1 MTPGRSLMDNM
12 FARLGYSSA
21 QGIGTLMLFA
31 AIALAP
37 FVFYPVF
44 LMKIL
49 CLALF
54 ACAFNLLIGYVGL
67 LSFGHAAYFGFGSY
81 VGAWTAKNLGV
92 TAEFAILLGG
102 MTGALMGLVFG
113 WLSIRR
119 SGLYFSMIT
128 LALAQMA
135 YFFALQAP
143 FTAGED
149 GLQNVPRSPLF
160 GVVSTVPDMNAY
172 WMVAG
177 VFVLG
182 FLLIHRVIHS
192 PFGQVLKGIRDNE
205 ARTISLGYRV
215 NRYKL
220 LAFVLSAFVAGIA
233 GATKAIV
240 FGLAT
245 LTDVHFQTSGSV
257 VLMTLVGGLGTIFGP
272 IVGAA
277 IIAAMQQ
284 YFASFAEWVAVI
296 QGLIFVVCVML
307 FRKGIVGTVAARLKI
322 NL

>member
-1 MTPGRSLMDNM
+1 
-12 FARLGYSSA
+12 
-21 QGIGTLMLFA
+21 
-31 AIALAP
+31 
-37 FVFYPVF
+37 
-44 LMKIL
+44 
-49 CLALF
+49 
-54 ACAFNLLIGYVGL
+54 
-67 LSFGHAAYFGFGSY
+67 
-81 VGAWTAKNLGV
+81 
-92 TAEFAILLGG
+92 
-102 MTGALMGLVFG
+102 
-113 WLSIRR
+113 
-119 SGLYFSMIT
+119 
-128 LALAQMA
+128 
-135 YFFALQAP
+135 
-143 FTAGED
+143 
-149 GLQNVPRSPLF
+149 
-160 GVVSTVPDMNAY
+160 MNAY

-205 ARTISLGYRV
+205 ARTVSLGYRV
-215 NRYKL
+215 DRYKL

-233 GATKAIV
+233 GATKAIA

-284 YFASFAEWVAVI
+284 YFASFAEWVAII

-307 FRKGIVGTVAARLKI
+307 FRAGVVGTVANRLK
-322 NL
+322 LSL